1 MDCHHYNIPDCINS
15 LVRAAC
21 VGNVAGVVS
30 LAAPGARGLAARV
43 RDQGGGRAQR
53 PGRVSPLSE
62 DELPAAEELLLHS
75 VHRALDHGVRVVK
88 KGEGGINQ
96 VGPGAGHS
104 LLRLD
109 FNYIKLSLTDIHQV
123 CPRKGICYP
132 PPHHSLLKDPF
143 WWTHCI
149 VCLVILVYI
158 KDLINIRQ
166 QSDKGLHHESK
177 KSEDC
182 VLK

>member
-1 MDCHHYNIPDCINS
+1 MGT
-15 LVRAAC
+15 AG

-30 LAAPGARGLAARV
+30 LPAPGALGLAARV

-53 PGRVSPLSE
+53 PGRVPPLGE
-62 DELPAAEELLLHS
+62 DELSAAEELLLDS

-109 FNYIKLSLTDIHQV
+109 FNYIKLDRYSSSVSNKRD
-123 CPRKGICYP
+123 
-132 PPHHSLLKDPF
+132 LLPTTTPQPTKRSF
-143 WWTHCI
+143 
-149 VCLVILVYI
+149 LVDALYRLSR
-158 KDLINIRQ
+158 D
-166 QSDKGLHHESK
+166 SGLHQRPDK
-177 KSEDC
+177 YKTA
-182 VLK
+182 VR